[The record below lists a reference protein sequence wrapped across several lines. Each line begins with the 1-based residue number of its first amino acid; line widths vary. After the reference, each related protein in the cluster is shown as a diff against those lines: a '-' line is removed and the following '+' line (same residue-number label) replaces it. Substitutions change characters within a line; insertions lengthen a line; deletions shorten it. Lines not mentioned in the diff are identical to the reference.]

1 MTPPEAEFDELTA
14 EDVSRHFGRRRAL
27 SRVSFRADRGAILGL
42 LGPNGAGKSTML
54 ALLGTLL
61 RPSTGRILYG
71 KYDASHHGVSLR
83 ASIGVLGHDLFLYPE
98 LTARE
103 NLEFFAGLYGVRDR
117 RGAAA
122 AALEHAGLS
131 DRADDAVTSFSRGM
145 RQRLGLERALIH
157 RPRLLLLDEPFT
169 GLDDASAAA
178 LVAFVSLGKVL
189 SRDQGTIIILA
200 THDLDLAEPLLNRAI
215 FLRDGRVVDAV
226 ERPEALRAVYREVM
240 SRTTAVSGLAGS
252 PRSREAG
259 SRTDEP

>member
-1 MTPPEAEFDELTA
+1 
-14 EDVSRHFGRRRAL
+14 
-27 SRVSFRADRGAILGL
+27 
-42 LGPNGAGKSTML
+42 
-54 ALLGTLL
+54 
-61 RPSTGRILYG
+61 
-71 KYDASHHGVSLR
+71 
-83 ASIGVLGHDLFLYPE
+83 
-98 LTARE
+98 
-103 NLEFFAGLYGVRDR
+103 
-117 RGAAA
+117 
-122 AALEHAGLS
+122 
-131 DRADDAVTSFSRGM
+131 M

-178 LVAFVSLGKVL
+178 LGWRLGTL
-189 SRDQGTIIILA
+189 RDQGTIIILA

-252 PRSREAG
+252 SRSREAG

>member
-14 EDVSRHFGRRRAL
+14 EDVSRHFGRRRAV
-27 SRVSFRADRGAILGL
+27 SHVSFRADRGAILGL

-71 KYDASHHGVSLR
+71 KYDASHHGASLR

-103 NLEFFAGLYGVRDR
+103 NLEFFAGLYAVRDR

-122 AALEHAGLS
+122 AALEHAGLA
-131 DRADDAVTSFSRGM
+131 DRADEAVTSFSRGM

-178 LVAFVSLGKVL
+178 LGRRLGAL
-189 SRDQGTIIILA
+189 RDQGTIIILA

-215 FLRDGRVVDAV
+215 FLRDGRLVDAV

-240 SRTTAVSGLAGS
+240 SRTTAVSDLAGS
-252 PRSREAG
+252 PRRREAG
-259 SRTDEP
+259 GRTDEP